1 MIHSLMNWTR
11 AAYTS
16 LIRKRNTQEEYRGYE
31 HAMKSIFSG
40 IPVELV
46 EQEVDDRIYFSKGSG
61 HFEKGML
68 RFLENKKAMDLVF
81 QAGREKGDHEHE

>member
-16 LIRKRNTQEEYRGYE
+16 LVRKRNAQEEYRGYE
-31 HAMKSIFSG
+31 HAMKSIYSG
-40 IPVELV
+40 IPVNLV
-46 EQEVDDRIYFSKGSG
+46 EQEIDDRIYFSRGSG

-68 RFLENKKAMDLVF
+68 KFLENKKAMDKAF
-81 QAGREKGDHEHE
+81 QERRNHEYE

>member
-16 LIRKRNTQEEYRGYE
+16 LVRKRNAQEEYRGYE
-31 HAMKSIFSG
+31 HAMKSIYRG
-40 IPVELV
+40 IPVNLV
-46 EQEVDDRIYFSKGSG
+46 EQEIDDRIYFSRGSG

-68 RFLENKKAMDLVF
+68 KFLENKKTMDKAF
-81 QAGREKGDHEHE
+81 QERRNHEYE

>member
-16 LIRKRNTQEEYRGYE
+16 LVRKRNAQEEYRGYE
-31 HAMKSIFSG
+31 YAMKSIYRG
-40 IPVELV
+40 ISIERVK
-46 EQEVDDRIYFSKGSG
+46 QEIEDRIYFSRGSG

-81 QAGREKGDHEHE
+81 QAFQERRNYEYE

>member
-1 MIHSLMNWTR
+1 MINGLMNWTR

-16 LIRKRNTQEEYRGYE
+16 LVRKRNAQEEYRGYE

-46 EQEVDDRIYFSKGSG
+46 EQEVDDRLYFSKGSG

-81 QAGREKGDHEHE
+81 QAGKERRNCEHE